1 MEREKVG
8 GGSRGP
14 TAGGAITPCTVTV
27 GFITE
32 EAQRKILTQL
42 SDVHI
47 IQRQEMFV
55 PAAAPPAASADCRCS
70 PTTSASHHR
79 SSHFLTSSPSRFPTS
94 YISKHTDGGYARPH
108 WLRVT
113 SLVRKVSSQ
122 TAACEA

>member
-1 MEREKVG
+1 MEREKVGGGG

-27 GFITE
+27 GFITV

-47 IQRQEMFV
+47 IQRQEMFL

-70 PTTSASHHR
+70 PTASASHHP
-79 SSHFLTSSPSRFPTS
+79 SSHFLPFPTS

-122 TAACEA
+122 TAA